1 MNILKVGKY
10 YVVYVKDQAVMQFD
24 SLERAIAFVS

>member
-1 MNILKVGKY
+1 MNILKVGEY
-10 YVVYVKDQAVMQFD
+10 YVVYVNDQAVMQFD